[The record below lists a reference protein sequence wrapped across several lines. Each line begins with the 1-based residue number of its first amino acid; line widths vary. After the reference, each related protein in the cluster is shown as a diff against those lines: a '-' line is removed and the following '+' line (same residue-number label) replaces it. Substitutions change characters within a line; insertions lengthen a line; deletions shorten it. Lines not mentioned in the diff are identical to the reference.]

1 MITIENT
8 NNEASDYTELKT
20 KVDILHRFMDADL
33 TDRYMDKET
42 ICKIF
47 GWDGVPEAYECNEN

>member
-20 KVDILHRFMDADL
+20 KVDILHRFMDV

-42 ICKIF
+42 IYIIF
-47 GWDGVPEAYECNEN
+47 GWDGVPEAYETVNE

>member
-20 KVDILHRFMDADL
+20 KVDILRRFMDADL

-42 ICKIF
+42 IYKIF
-47 GWDGVPEAYECNEN
+47 GWDGVPEAYETVNE